1 MEMFLRTQK
10 IFESLSQM
18 GSSSNRD
25 LFTSRLSELA
35 PILRYCEYNLKKH
48 EGKNAD
54 ALLNMMTSS
63 GGRWG
68 SWSPSDATSESLN
81 ARLSELL
88 RRDHMQNS
96 EEMRVVD
103 VRGRS

>member
-25 LFTSRLSELA
+25 LFMSRLSELS

-48 EGKNAD
+48 EGKNAET
-54 ALLNMMTSS
+54 LLNLMAAS
-63 GGRWG
+63 GGTW
-68 SWSPSDATSESLN
+68 
-81 ARLSELL
+81 
-88 RRDHMQNS
+88 
-96 EEMRVVD
+96 
-103 VRGRS
+103 